1 MSIAPRGRTASP
13 KRSKPAASGLR
24 AGAGAGA
31 GVGASATARAVAGEP
46 TRAPRA
52 ARVHKQQQILLEAE
66 RQFARFGFEG
76 VSLENIAAALGIS
89 RQNMLYYFSS
99 KDDLYGAVLDNVL
112 ESWLD
117 SMDVLARED
126 DPEAAV
132 ASYILAKLRFSAQR
146 PSGSA
151 VFTREVMAGAPR
163 YAEKLAQRVI
173 PHLRRDVRTFEKW
186 ARQGLIERVDFT
198 HLMFVIWSA
207 TQAYADLAPQFALF
221 IGKKKLDDTDF
232 AAAHALLTRV
242 VMGSLRK
249 AAR

>member
-1 MSIAPRGRTASP
+1 MLSSPRASAPAVR
-13 KRSKPAASGLR
+13 KRPDPAAP
-24 AGAGAGA
+24 
-31 GVGASATARAVAGEP
+31 ASTP
-46 TRAPRA
+46 RAPRA
-52 ARVHKQQQILLEAE
+52 ARVHKQAQILYEAE

-76 VSLENIAAALGIS
+76 VSLDNIAAALGIS

-99 KDDLYGAVLDNVL
+99 KDDLYSAVLDNVL
-112 ESWLD
+112 GSWLE
-117 SMDVLARED
+117 SMDVLAKEV
-126 DPEAAV
+126 DPEAAIG
-132 ASYILAKLRFSAQR
+132 SYIRAKLRFSAQR

-163 YAEKLAQRVI
+163 YAAKLAKLVI
-173 PHLRRDVRTFEKW
+173 PHLRRDVKTFEKW

-221 IGKKKLDDTDF
+221 IGKPKLESADF
-232 AAAHALLTRV
+232 DAAHALLTRV

-249 AAR
+249 TST